1 MNNQVIE
8 SVLKV
13 GEVCEVQGRVISIR
27 VDKNKNLSDLFYDGT
42 IIKNVSV
49 GGFIEI
55 RKGFT
60 SLVGKVEGEKVIAD
74 KIKDYSTN
82 ESTISYQRFLTV
94 SLSGFINRKNEFVG
108 GANELPLIGNEA
120 YVLTADKIKL
130 IHNIG
135 NSTAEQSICIAE
147 THSDNIK
154 ISLPING
161 LLNTHLAIFGNTGS
175 GKSNTLTSIFKS
187 AYSTLEQ
194 SISVEK
200 FKNNCKFVLF
210 DFNGEYKAPSCITQS
225 KYVYDLTTRDNS
237 GSKIPLY
244 GDGILDLEI
253 ISIISEATEKTQK
266 PFLKRTLDKYQ
277 RCNNSTDKNAYIR
290 AILIRILRRSL
301 IISDKIKYS
310 TIMDYFHSVLDVDDL
325 DIDLEF
331 NNSRNTV
338 MFKPISGAYI
348 SSPESSHIPNTK
360 IFREINNFR
369 FSDNKLNDFIK
380 LLYVQLIDDIV
391 SSRAMNEHV
400 APVISKLRSKKESL
414 TKILDFSGNSNFWQG
429 TNFIV
434 ISLDKV
440 NIDTKKLIPL
450 LVSKMVYDDKK
461 YHRDEASSLNI
472 IIDEAHNIL
481 SNESFRETESWKDHR
496 LETFEEIIKEG
507 RKFGVFL
514 TISSQ
519 RPNDISNTIT
529 SQAHNYF
536 IHRLVNERDLNA
548 ISKAVSY
555 IDKITEESIPTLP
568 TGVCIFS
575 GVSTQIPMK
584 LKMNELEDIEQP
596 NSATF
601 KFFDV

>member
-1 MNNQVIE
+1 VIE

-13 GEVCEVQGRVISIR
+13 GEVCEVQGRIISIR

-60 SLVGKVEGEKVIAD
+60 SLVGKIEGEKVIAD

-135 NSTAEQSICIAE
+135 NSTADQSIAIAE

-175 GKSNTLTSIFKS
+175 GKSNTLTSIYKH
-187 AYSTLEQ
+187 AYSTLEKAM
-194 SISVEK
+194 SLDK
-200 FKNNCKFVLF
+200 FKSNCKFVLF
-210 DFNGEYKAPSCITQS
+210 DFNGEYKKTSCITKR

-266 PFLKRTLDKYQ
+266 PFLKRTLDKYK
-277 RCNNSTDKNAYIR
+277 RCNNSNDKNSYIR

-301 IISDKIKYS
+301 TISDKVKYS
-310 TIMDYFHSVLDVDDL
+310 TIMDYFHSILDVDDL
-325 DIDLEF
+325 DIDLEY
-331 NNSRNTV
+331 NNSLNTV
-338 MFKPISGAYI
+338 MYKPINRAYI
-348 SSPESSHIPNTK
+348 SSPDSHHIPDTK
-360 IFREINNFR
+360 IFNEINKFK
-369 FSDNKLNDFIK
+369 FSNNKLDDFIK
-380 LLYVQLIDDIV
+380 LLYVQLIDDII
-391 SSRAMNEHV
+391 SSRAMNEHI

-414 TKILDFSGNSNFWQG
+414 TKILDFSDNNNFWQG
-429 TNFIV
+429 TNFVV

-461 YHRDEASSLNI
+461 HRRDENTSLNI

-584 LKMNELEDIEQP
+584 LKINELEDIEQP
-596 NSATF
+596 NSSTF
-601 KFFDV
+601 KFFN